1 MPLQQ
6 KPETGLQLS
15 LQLSLLLLLLLS
27 RESLLHLDF
36 DLRIVGPVQRAQKTE
51 MGLVG
56 REGVGMIAAEEFL
69 LLEMAVVGEVPS
81 VA

>member
-15 LQLSLLLLLLLS
+15 LQLSLLLLS